1 MKKILFCLA
10 LLLATVFTTYAHV
23 GSPGVTFEGNA
34 GPYKLLVN
42 ITPPDVIP
50 GTAAVTIF
58 VEDNLKGVHIS
69 AKPVY
74 WSVGADGTPKADPTT
89 PSLTQPGAYEV
100 KIWFM
105 SVGTSSI
112 EILVD
117 GPKGKA
123 SVIVPVMAISTAK
136 RSMPAGLG
144 WGLFAMAVFL
154 VILMVTIISSSMGDS
169 QLNPGET
176 MNKRLRTRRAIG
188 GVSGLLIL
196 MLILFG
202 GWSWWTAA
210 ADEYNRYLYH
220 PIQATT
226 TMDSQTG
233 VLTLAVDG
241 NQLNNIAQNWRMSV
255 SRKMNYLVPDH
266 GKLMHLFLIKAGDLD
281 VFAHLHPHRVDSVT
295 YNAKVPLLPAGKYW
309 VYADIT
315 RLSGFAETIVDTL
328 IVKDNVTPAATAT
341 LAPDRDDAYH
351 VSNPINSE
359 TATRTGAAICGSPGM
374 ETKLNDGSTAVWM
387 QSPGTQ
393 LKAGELT
400 QLNFEIL
407 DPNRK
412 PALLAPYMGM
422 MAHAVIL
429 KDDGSVYIHLHPAG
443 SYSMGSQKAMLDRLA
458 NHTSWDKYLPS
469 STAFAD
475 SINRFM
481 TKLDAMDETQRNN
494 ILMADMPHM
503 AVNSTNHKAHQI
515 SFPYTFPQPGKYRI
529 WIQAKRNGMILNSAF
544 DAVVK

>member
-1 MKKILFCLA
+1 MKKLILCLL
-10 LLLATVFTTYAHV
+10 LLLAASTGRAHV

-50 GTAAVTIF
+50 GTAAVTVF
-58 VEDNLKGVHIS
+58 LEDALQGVQIS

-74 WSVGADGTPKADPTT
+74 WSVGADGTPQADAAT
-89 PSLTQPGAYEV
+89 PSVTQPGAYEV

-112 EILVD
+112 EVIVN

-123 SVIVPVMAISTAK
+123 SVIVPVMAVSTAK

-154 VILMVTIISSSMGDS
+154 VVLMVTIISASTGDS
-169 QLNPGET
+169 QLSPGQQ
-176 MNKRLRTRRAIG
+176 MDKPLRVRRFIG
-188 GVSGLLIL
+188 GLSGLVIL
-196 MLILFG
+196 MLILWG

-210 ADEYNRYLYH
+210 ANNYNRYLYQ

-226 TMDSQTG
+226 KVDAQTG
-233 VLTLAVDG
+233 VLTLSVDG
-241 NQLNNIAQNWRMSV
+241 NQLANIAQNWRMSV
-255 SRKMNYLVPDH
+255 SRKMNYVVPDH

-281 VFAHLHPHRVDSVT
+281 VFAHLHPRRVDSVT
-295 YNAKVPLLPAGKYW
+295 FVAKVPDMPAGRYF

-328 IVKDNVTPAATAT
+328 VIADKVSTT
-341 LAPDRDDAYH
+341 LATTLLPDRDDAYYI
-351 VSNPINSE
+351 SNPINSK
-359 TATRTGAAICGSPGM
+359 TATRTGAAICGSPGI

-387 QSPGTQ
+387 QNPGDQ

-400 QLNFEIL
+400 QLRFEIL
-407 DPNRK
+407 GPDRK
-412 PALLAPYMGM
+412 PALLEPYMGM

-429 KDDGSVYIHLHPAG
+429 KDDGSVYIHLHPPG
-443 SYSMGSQKAMLDRLA
+443 SFSMGSQKAMLDRLA
-458 NHTSWDKYLPS
+458 QHTAWDKYLPS

-481 TKLDAMDETQRNN
+481 TKLDAMGETERNEL
-494 ILMADMPHM
+494 LMADMPHK
-503 AVNSTNHKAHQI
+503 ATGDTGHKAHQI
-515 SFPYTFPQPGKYRI
+515 SFPYTFPNPASTVYGYRPN
-529 WIQAKRNGMILNSAF
+529 ATVSF
-544 DAVVK
+544 